1 MCSKRNCSPQ
11 VGQCENALRVW
22 IGDILDTHKLNL
34 LRLQT
39 TAGIG
44 QRTLHQ
50 ILQWAGDSEDQL
62 TSLFYLESDE
72 LKRLFKLKDE
82 VVTALKH
89 SSIEEAEA
97 LATELYRRDV
107 QLLIRWDEAYPPYLL
122 EKMGENAPALLY
134 VHGNLEKLSE
144 SGVAF
149 SGSRRVSEQGIEH
162 TIQLSQDAVKRGYS
176 VISGHAPGVDAVAH
190 RTALE
195 NGGITVLVLP
205 EGILNFRLRAEL
217 HDLHEQNP
225 ENMLVVSE
233 FPPQMSWSA
242 GNAMTRNKT
251 IIGLSK
257 ALCVIEAG
265 ETGGTLNAGQT
276 ALKLGVPVLVLD
288 YPDPPESAAGNSVL
302 VQNGARPI
310 SVIPRASLPESF
322 EGNPPPEKPSQLPLF

>member
-1 MCSKRNCSPQ
+1 M
-11 VGQCENALRVW
+11 
-22 IGDILDTHKLNL
+22 DTHKLNL
-34 LRLQT
+34 IRLQT

-50 ILQWAGDSEDQL
+50 ILQWAGGSEDHL
-62 TSLFYLESDE
+62 SSLFYLESDE

-82 VVTALKH
+82 TVTALKN
-89 SSIEEAEA
+89 SSNEDAEA
-97 LATELYRRDV
+97 LATELFRRDV
-107 QLLIRWDEAYPPYLL
+107 QMLIRWDETYPPCLL
-122 EKMGENAPALLY
+122 EKLGENAPALLY

-144 SGVAF
+144 SAVAF
-149 SGSRRVSEQGIEH
+149 SGSRHVSERGIEH
-162 TIQLSQDAVKRGYS
+162 TIQLTQDAVKRGYS
-176 VISGHAPGVDAVAH
+176 VISGHAPGVDSVAH

-195 NGGITVLVLP
+195 NGGITILVIA
-205 EGILNFRLRAEL
+205 EGILRFQLRTEL
-217 HDLHEQNP
+217 RDLYQQSP
-225 ENMLVVSE
+225 ESVLVVSE

-242 GNAMTRNKT
+242 GNAMIRNKT

-265 ETGGTLNAGQT
+265 KAGGTLNAGQT

-310 SVIPRASLPESF
+310 SVTPRASLPESI